1 MHKLKMGIIG
11 GGKGAFIGAVHRMA
25 ATLDGRAQLVA
36 GCMSSDPVRAKESGR
51 ESPWNL
57 PDDRNYGT
65 WQEMLGRELARQV
78 GEGPDSRIDFVTVV
92 TPNHAHAPI
101 AGAFARAGFHV
112 ICDKPLCINTAEAR
126 ELAAAQASGGGV
138 FAVTYN
144 YSGYPMVKQA
154 KHMIGAGD
162 LGEIRKVIVEY
173 NQGWLAS
180 KLEQT
185 GGGGQKQA
193 DWRTDPKRAGIGGAI
208 GDIGSH
214 AEHLLRYITGLDI
227 THICADLTSFVPGRQ
242 LDDDANLLL
251 RLSNGA
257 RGILTCS
264 QVCIGGEND
273 LRIRIWGTRAGLEW
287 RQEEPNALYF
297 RLDGKPEQV
306 LRRGNAY
313 LCPAAQAATRIPSG
327 HPEAFLEA
335 FANIY
340 RGAFEAMV
348 RANGE
353 SRVVSGGRA
362 GSSGGLGSAA
372 AGTGGPALDY
382 PTLDD
387 GARGVHFIEKTVESS
402 QSERKWTDAKFS

>member
-25 ATLDGRAQLVA
+25 ATLDGRAELVA
-36 GCMSSDPVRAKESGR
+36 GCMSSDPARARESGR

-57 PDDRNYGT
+57 ADDRNYGT
-65 WQEMLGRELARQV
+65 WQEMLERELARPV
-78 GEGPDSRIDFVTVV
+78 GTDASARIDFVSIV

-112 ICDKPLCINTAEAR
+112 VCDKPLCMNTAEAR
-126 ELAAAQASGGGV
+126 ELAAAQKQGGGI

-154 KHMIGAGD
+154 RHMVMGGASGE

-180 KLEQT
+180 QLEQS
-185 GGGGQKQA
+185 GQKQA

-273 LRIRIWGTRAGLEW
+273 LRIRIWGTKAGLEW
-287 RQEEPNALYF
+287 RQEEPNALCF
-297 RLDGKPEQV
+297 RIDGKPEQV

-335 FANIY
+335 FANVY
-340 RGAFEAMV
+340 RGAFEAI
-348 RANGE
+348 AAASGE
-353 SRVVSGGRA
+353 SRGASGA
-362 GSSGGLGSAA
+362 KSGGLGGSPSAA
-372 AGTGGPALDY
+372 APVLDY
-382 PTLDD
+382 PTLED
-387 GARGVHFIEKTVESS
+387 GARGVHFIEKTVESALS
-402 QSERKWTDAKFS
+402 DRKWTTAMFS